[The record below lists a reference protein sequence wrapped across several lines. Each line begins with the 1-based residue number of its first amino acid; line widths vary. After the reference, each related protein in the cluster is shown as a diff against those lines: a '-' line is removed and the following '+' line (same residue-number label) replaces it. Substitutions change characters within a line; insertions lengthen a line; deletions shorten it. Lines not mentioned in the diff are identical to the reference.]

1 MAEKYPLVLNGTNI
15 EELQSGDSIAG
26 AIDSVSEDT
35 SPNLGGN
42 LTTGSYNV
50 SFGDNAKALFG
61 ASNDLQ
67 IYHDGL
73 NSYIKDSGTGDVFVQ
88 VGTRLIVEDVTDG
101 SNIFLGNA
109 DAETSL
115 FYAGSKKLETTST
128 GISVTGNVTA
138 TSFTGDGS
146 NLTGINTDLVDDT
159 TPQLGGNLDL
169 NSNDITGTGNID
181 ITGNATISATAPV
194 LKVSTTSGGTA
205 ELNLHRVADND
216 VYTDWKV
223 RNEGGA
229 FYLRKDNTAN
239 DDYAMIRGDSGIEL
253 YYDNSKKIE
262 TTSTGVT
269 VTGTCTATA
278 FSGDGSAL
286 TGINSDAFEEVFVG
300 YDSNDIVAQS
310 GWKTI
315 TFATI
320 NVNEN
325 SRWNNSGG
333 SYTIPS
339 AGYYYICFNHM
350 HTNGTHTV
358 YQTRIYNNNKGE
370 LAHNYPRDGQATST
384 SVVAYCTTGDNISFQ
399 VYHDNT
405 SHQDEN
411 SGRVINACVYKF
423 IGL

>member
-42 LTTGSYNV
+42 LNTGSYNV

-67 IYHDGL
+67 IYHDGSH
-73 NSYIKDSGTGDVFVQ
+73 SYISDQGTGKLKIFA
-88 VGTRLIVEDVTDG
+88 TDLEI
-101 SNIFLGNA
+101 NNAGNTA
-109 DAETSL
+109 NYIEAFDGGAV
-115 FYAGSKKLETTST
+115 KLYYNNALKLDTTST